1 MNLKCTQNRCLLFLF
16 LFVFVMTNAQEN
28 EQYTQYLYN
37 PIAINPAFA
46 GASEGT
52 VLYTSYRSQ
61 WTGLNGSPKTGLL
74 SVNGRINDNMGL
86 GFSVVND
93 KIGPTD
99 ASALAV
105 DFSYSLKL
113 NEKYKLAF
121 GLKAS
126 ANLLNV
132 DLSKVYLNDPD
143 DFVFETNIDNKF
155 SPNVGVGLYLHSDKT
170 AIGLSAPNLLT
181 TKFYDSYISNA
192 SNSHITKDNLHFF
205 LTADHT
211 FDLGGNLRFKPAL
224 LIKVAQDVPVQTN
237 VSANF
242 IIQTKF
248 TLGMAYR
255 FGGTISNTVG
265 FQLNDSMFI
274 GYGYDLATTKL
285 PKYNSASHEIFLKY
299 EFIKKKKKYVGLYY
313 DLESQ

>member
-16 LFVFVMTNAQEN
+16 LFVFVMTNAQEK
-28 EQYTQYLYN
+28 EQYNQYLYN

-61 WTGLNGSPKTGLL
+61 WTGLSGSPTTGLL
-74 SVNGRINDNMGL
+74 SVNGLVSDNIGL
-86 GFSVVND
+86 GLSVVND
-93 KIGPTD
+93 KIGPVD
-99 ASALAV
+99 ESSVAV

-121 GLKAS
+121 GLKGS

-132 DLSKVYLNDPD
+132 DLSKLYLNDPGD
-143 DFVFETNIDNKF
+143 YVYATDIDNKF

-170 AIGLSAPNLLT
+170 SIGLSSPNLLT
-181 TKFYDSYISNA
+181 TKFYDEYESNA
-192 SNSHITKDNLHFF
+192 SNSNITKDNLHFF
-205 LTADHT
+205 LTVDHI
-211 FDLGGNLRFKPAL
+211 FDLAPYLRFKPAML
-224 LIKVAQDVPVQTN
+224 VKVAQDVPLQTN

-242 IIQTKF
+242 VIQEKF
-248 TLGMAYR
+248 TLGMSYE
-255 FGGTISNTVG
+255 FGGTISNMVG
-265 FQLNDSMFI
+265 LQLSNSMFI
-274 GYGYDLATTKL
+274 GYAYDLTTTKL

-299 EFIKKKKKYVGLYY
+299 EFLKKKKKFVGLYY
-313 DLESQ
+313 DLEE